1 MIWRY
6 VSTYTV
12 PIRANNII
20 LLYARIIKLVRGHRL
35 PIDRSVA
42 GRALARVC
50 KSCNLRMRV
59 CSVHNII
66 IIYIYNIYRV
76 GKRTEA
82 AEFECG
88 PTV

>member
-1 MIWRY
+1 M
-6 VSTYTV
+6 
-12 PIRANNII
+12 PII
-20 LLYARIIKLVRGHRL
+20 LYYYASITKLVRRHRL

-42 GRALARVC
+42 GRALACVC
-50 KSCNLRMRV
+50 ESCNLRMRV

-66 IIYIYNIYRV
+66 IIIYIYRV